1 MGRTLPTITQL
12 LQSEKETWNHFR
24 RALRKED
31 QEAFDLLWR
40 AARHHAAPIS
50 MASRP
55 VPMEG
60 ILLGMLVGLARQV
73 LELQARLNPPTEGA
87 GAPDEN
93 QGLDL

>member
-12 LQSEKETWNHFR
+12 LQSEKETWTRFR

-40 AARHHAAPIS
+40 AARHHAAPLS

-60 ILLGMLVGLARQV
+60 VLLAMLVGLARRV
-73 LELQARLNPPTEGA
+73 VDLERQLNPQSEGTA
-87 GAPDEN
+87 ARDDDRGM
-93 QGLDL
+93 DL